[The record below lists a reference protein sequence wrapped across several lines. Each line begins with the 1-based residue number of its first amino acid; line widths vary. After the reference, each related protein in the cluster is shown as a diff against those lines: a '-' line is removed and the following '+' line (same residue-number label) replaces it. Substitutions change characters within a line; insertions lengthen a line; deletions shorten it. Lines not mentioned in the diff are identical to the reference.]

1 MCTINED
8 HVMYGSWDLKH
19 NKQTFLS
26 FWATFCPLTLLTT
39 WKFKILKNEKN
50 ARRYYILHKHTKNHD
65 HMLYCSWDVVHDVNV
80 IFHLAHMFCPFTH
93 LTVQK
98 IKILKKWK
106 KKHLDVPAFYTC
118 VPKIMIIWCTIP
130 EIWCATDRQ
139 MDEKSDIEVGA
150 PPKNCS
156 NVVSS
161 KYLNLHKCLI
171 EDKILIVPLDYF
183 LNLKYY
189 KTT

>member
-19 NKQTFLS
+19 NKQTSLS

-65 HMLYCSWDVVHDVNV
+65 HMLYCSWDVAHDVNV

-106 KKHLDVPAFYTC
+106 KKTRRGTSILH
-118 VPKIMIIWCTIP
+118 MCTQNYDHMMYNSRDMV
-130 EIWCATDRQ
+130 CNRQTDGR
-139 MDEKSDIEVGA
+139 KKWHRGGC
-150 PPKNCS
+150 P
-156 NVVSS
+156 
-161 KYLNLHKCLI
+161 
-171 EDKILIVPLDYF
+171 
-183 LNLKYY
+183 
-189 KTT
+189 T